1 MLTHAIYHDA
11 RKRDSVWQGP
21 VRRPTSARRITLA
34 ARAAQRAHRRN
45 VQRSR

>member
-11 RKRDSVWQGP
+11 RGKGP
-21 VRRPTSARRITLA
+21 IRRPQSARRITLA
-34 ARAAQRAHRRN
+34 ARAAQRSNRRN

>member
-11 RKRDSVWQGP
+11 RKVGP
-21 VRRPTSARRITLA
+21 VRRPGSARRITLA
-34 ARAAQRAHRRN
+34 ARAAQRANRRN